1 MVFNIHSDKND
12 KNSLNVPKGQ
22 VFRSRKSKKDKQYNA
37 QNKKDKGT
45 HDDLQNTTQETK
57 DFALHE
63 HHKKPGAP
71 ENRNKLKYQ
80 YITSHIFQYK

>member
-1 MVFNIHSDKND
+1 MYQRGRYSEEEQTIQCT
-12 KNSLNVPKGQ
+12 KGVGIQ
-22 VFRSRKSKKDKQYNA
+22 KQDKQYNA

-45 HDDLQNTTQETK
+45 HDDLQNTTQDTK

-63 HHKKPGAP
+63 HHKKTGVP

-80 YITSHIFQYK
+80 YITSHIVQYK